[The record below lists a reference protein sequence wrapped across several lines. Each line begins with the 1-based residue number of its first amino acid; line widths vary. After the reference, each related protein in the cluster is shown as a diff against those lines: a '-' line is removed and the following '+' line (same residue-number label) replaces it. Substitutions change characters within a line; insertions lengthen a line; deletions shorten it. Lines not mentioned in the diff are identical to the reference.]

1 MLKSFAELLEREL
14 PVLVSRPWLA
24 GLALVVIAAIM
35 AVLWLTT
42 AWRLG
47 KWYYSREIA
56 ALRAENDWLQRQAR
70 FFRNKAEFL
79 ERVRAGSPVRRH
91 GEDPKR

>member
-1 MLKSFAELLEREL
+1 MLKSFAEFLEREF
-14 PVLVSRPWLA
+14 PVLVSRPWLSS
-24 GLALVVIAAIM
+24 LAFVVIAVII

-56 ALRAENDWLQRQAR
+56 ALQSENRWLQNEA
-70 FFRNKAEFL
+70 
-79 ERVRAGSPVRRH
+79 VIYRRRIRSMRRRL
-91 GEDPKR
+91 GLRDQ